1 MVHRILWL
9 KIGGKRFHLLK
20 LAGAFFVFAAVLKVA
35 ESAYQIFVTANKAVY
50 AQIDPTLIPHL
61 FGWAM
66 GAQPSGGSFLTE
78 DVVGVLLGP
87 IAVFLFWLGIAV
99 LAIML
104 YQAGKVVFPV
114 EEFEQ
119 VITEKH
125 KQLIRKAI
133 ESHKKH
139 KR

>member
-9 KIGGKRFHLLK
+9 KIGGRRFHLLK

-50 AQIDPTLIPHL
+50 AQVDPTLIPHL

-66 GAQPSGGSFLTE
+66 GAQPSGGAFLTE
-78 DVVGVLLGP
+78 DLIGVLLGP
-87 IAVFLFWLGIAV
+87 VAVFLFWLGIAV
-99 LAIML
+99 LAVMV
-104 YQAGKVVFPV
+104 YQAGKVVLPV
-114 EEFEQ
+114 EEYEQ
-119 VITEKH
+119 IVREKH
-125 KQLIRKAI
+125 KALIKKALAA
-133 ESHKKH
+133 HKH

>member
-1 MVHRILWL
+1 MVAHRILWFSL
-9 KIGGKRFHLLK
+9 GGKRFHLLK
-20 LAGAFFVFAAVLKVA
+20 LAGAFFIFASVLKVA

-66 GAQPSGGSFLTE
+66 GAQPAGGAFLTE
-78 DVVGVLLGP
+78 DLIGVLLGP

-99 LAIML
+99 VAIMI
-104 YQAGKVVFPV
+104 YQSGKVIVPI
-114 EEFEQ
+114 EEYETVVKDQ
-119 VITEKH
+119 H

-133 ESHKKH
+133 ASHK
-139 KR
+139 RR